1 MQLESFV
8 RAVIFLIKHDG
19 MILSQPLE
27 LTTIRRGESIQFVIV
42 IVVLVQ
48 RIFPKSVQQTAA
60 ACASAECWLQMNNN
74 NPRPILFDAC
84 SISTTNTAS
93 LMQ

>member
-19 MILSQPLE
+19 MILLSQPLE
-27 LTTIRRGESIQFVIV
+27 PTTIRRGESIQFVIA

-60 ACASAECWLQMNNN
+60 
-74 NPRPILFDAC
+74 
-84 SISTTNTAS
+84 
-93 LMQ
+93 